1 MNRKLMRTFQF
12 AALALTAFGA
22 TMTVKAPEANAVVYC
37 AAGVYRAGC
46 VARPVAAPT
55 VNGVARRTAR
65 RTVSTLND
73 GSRQPSRTLPA
84 PASVGCASV
93 SARMRSS
100 ARATLVQAS
109 TPDLSPRLCITC
121 TCCRTIRNAFAPY
134 HATQARA

>member
-37 AAGVYRAGC
+37 AAGVYRASC

-73 GSRQPSRTLPA
+73 GSRQPSR
-84 PASVGCASV
+84 V
-93 SARMRSS
+93 
-100 ARATLVQAS
+100 RAIVERNTE
-109 TPDLSPRLCITC
+109 PDPGWGIGTC
-121 TCCRTIRNAFAPY
+121 TCPYRTRLDRCGGTLAANPFPFGRSGLPY
-134 HATQARA
+134 CGGGL

>member
-12 AALALTAFGA
+12 AALALAAFGA

-37 AAGVYRAGC
+37 AAGVDRAGC

-73 GSRQPSRTLPA
+73 GSRQPSRTLSA
-84 PASVGCASV
+84 PDNQVPDCRPV
-93 SARMRSS
+93 SALFP
-100 ARATLVQAS
+100 AQ
-109 TPDLSPRLCITC
+109 PRGWCHPTD
-121 TCCRTIRNAFAPY
+121 NSGGFG
-134 HATQARA
+134 H

>member
-1 MNRKLMRTFQF
+1 MNKLMRTFQF

-55 VNGVARRTAR
+55 VDGVPRRTAR
-65 RTVSTLND
+65 RAVSTLSD

-84 PASVGCASV
+84 DE
-93 SARMRSS
+93 RR
-100 ARATLVQAS
+100 
-109 TPDLSPRLCITC
+109 PDCLYLTSNGWCHPSEI
-121 TCCRTIRNAFAPY
+121 
-134 HATQARA
+134 Q

>member
-1 MNRKLMRTFQF
+1 MNKLMRTFQF

-22 TMTVKAPEANAVVYC
+22 TMTVKAAEANAVVYC

-55 VNGVARRTAR
+55 VKRTAR

-84 PASVGCASV
+84 DE
-93 SARMRSS
+93 RR
-100 ARATLVQAS
+100 
-109 TPDLSPRLCITC
+109 PDCLYLTSNGWCHPSEI
-121 TCCRTIRNAFAPY
+121 
-134 HATQARA
+134 Q

>member
-12 AALALTAFGA
+12 AALALTTFGA

-55 VNGVARRTAR
+55 VNGVARRT
-65 RTVSTLND
+65 VSTLND

-84 PASVGCASV
+84 PDNQVPDCRPV
-93 SARMRSS
+93 SALFPAQPRGWCNPSG
-100 ARATLVQAS
+100 V
-109 TPDLSPRLCITC
+109 LS
-121 TCCRTIRNAFAPY
+121 NSN
-134 HATQARA
+134 

>member
-46 VARPVAAPT
+46 VTRPVTAAS

-84 PASVGCASV
+84 SDNQVPDCRPV
-93 SARMRSS
+93 SA
-100 ARATLVQAS
+100 
-109 TPDLSPRLCITC
+109 LSPAQPRGWCHPTD
-121 TCCRTIRNAFAPY
+121 NSGGFG
-134 HATQARA
+134 H

>member
-84 PASVGCASV
+84 PDNQVPDCRPV
-93 SARMRSS
+93 SALFP
-100 ARATLVQAS
+100 AQ
-109 TPDLSPRLCITC
+109 PRGWCHPSD
-121 TCCRTIRNAFAPY
+121 NSGGFG
-134 HATQARA
+134 H

>member
-65 RTVSTLND
+65 RTVSTLNN
-73 GSRQPSRTLPA
+73 GSRQLSRTLPA
-84 PASVGCASV
+84 DVTWFGNTSFEMRRPDCLHAASHGWCHPSDG
-93 SARMRSS
+93 SAGFGF
-100 ARATLVQAS
+100 
-109 TPDLSPRLCITC
+109 
-121 TCCRTIRNAFAPY
+121 N
-134 HATQARA
+134 

>member
-84 PASVGCASV
+84 DE
-93 SARMRSS
+93 RR
-100 ARATLVQAS
+100 
-109 TPDLSPRLCITC
+109 PDCLYLTSNGWCHPSEI
-121 TCCRTIRNAFAPY
+121 
-134 HATQARA
+134 Q

>member
-55 VNGVARRTAR
+55 VKRTAR
-65 RTVSTLND
+65 RTVST
-73 GSRQPSRTLPA
+73 PSASPTYGTNA
-84 PASVGCASV
+84 PAQMEDAIERFMHATGCSRELA
-93 SARMRSS
+93 
-100 ARATLVQAS
+100 ARALR
-109 TPDLSPRLCITC
+109 TPEAWCGEVPCP
-121 TCCRTIRNAFAPY
+121 CRSRSGAN
-134 HATQARA
+134 

>member
-37 AAGVYRAGC
+37 AAGVYRASC

-65 RTVSTLND
+65 LGVRSDATLTD
-73 GSRQPSRTLPA
+73 GALDPSRTLPFERERQLSPVLDA
-84 PASVGCASV
+84 GLV
-93 SARMRSS
+93 
-100 ARATLVQAS
+100 ATL
-109 TPDLSPRLCITC
+109 L
-121 TCCRTIRNAFAPY
+121 Y
-134 HATQARA
+134 

>member
-73 GSRQPSRTLPA
+73 GSRQPPA
-84 PASVGCASV
+84 PDNQVPDCRPV
-93 SARMRSS
+93 SAQFPAQPRGWCNPS
-100 ARATLVQAS
+100 AGGATG
-109 TPDLSPRLCITC
+109 SPGS
-121 TCCRTIRNAFAPY
+121 N
-134 HATQARA
+134 

>member
-1 MNRKLMRTFQF
+1 MNKLMRTFQF

-55 VNGVARRTAR
+55 VNGVPRRTAR
-65 RTVSTLND
+65 RAVSTLSD

-84 PASVGCASV
+84 DE
-93 SARMRSS
+93 RR
-100 ARATLVQAS
+100 
-109 TPDLSPRLCITC
+109 PDCLYLTSNGWCHPSEI
-121 TCCRTIRNAFAPY
+121 
-134 HATQARA
+134 Q

>member
-1 MNRKLMRTFQF
+1 MKRKLVRTFQL

-22 TMTVKAPEANAVVYC
+22 TMTVKVPEANAVVYC

-73 GSRQPSRTLPA
+73 GSRQPSRTLPDDTCR
-84 PASVGCASV
+84 PGCGDPIGLTPWERSHPCLASHTWCHRRV
-93 SARMRSS
+93 
-100 ARATLVQAS
+100 
-109 TPDLSPRLCITC
+109 I
-121 TCCRTIRNAFAPY
+121 
-134 HATQARA
+134 

>member
-46 VARPVAAPT
+46 VARPVVAPT

-65 RTVSTLND
+65 RTV
-73 GSRQPSRTLPA
+73 R
-84 PASVGCASV
+84 
-93 SARMRSS
+93 
-100 ARATLVQAS
+100 
-109 TPDLSPRLCITC
+109 
-121 TCCRTIRNAFAPY
+121 RNTY
-134 HATQARA
+134 